1 MTVFVVLAVAGC
13 GLCLVSFLVDGLFE
27 ALDLDIAGGFL
38 SLTSLTGGI
47 AMFGLA
53 GALATTS
60 FGWSTGAAAGL
71 GAGVALATMLGVGA
85 LVRTL
90 RREGPE
96 THTSI
101 LGTQAVV
108 TTPAA
113 VPGAYGEVN
122 LRLGGT
128 TVKRTAVADE
138 PLRRGA
144 LVEVVAELSATAVRV
159 RGLAPGATPDD
170 RTGGTPDGTVGP
182 VP

>member
-53 GALATTS
+53 GVLATS
-60 FGWSTGAAAGL
+60 SLGWGTGAAAGL
-71 GAGVALATMLGVGA
+71 GGGVALATMLGVGA

-96 THTSI
+96 THRTI
-101 LGTQAVV
+101 LGTLAVV

-113 VPGAYGEVN
+113 VPGTYGEVN
-122 LRLGGT
+122 LKLDGT
-128 TVKRTAVADE
+128 TVKRSAVAAE
-138 PLRRGA
+138 PLLRGA
-144 LVEVVAELSATAVRV
+144 LVEVVSELSATAVRV
-159 RGLAPGATPDD
+159 RGVDPVAGGSPPG
-170 RTGGTPDGTVGP
+170 GP
-182 VP
+182 VAP